1 MRPKIATWLEYS
13 VMLINLPTGLVRI
26 TALMELCSQGRRCHE
41 KGNALTAGYC
51 AKVVFAHG
59 ELEVLSGEDQ
69 QDWL

>member
-1 MRPKIATWLEYS
+1 MWLEYS

-26 TALMELCSQGRRCHE
+26 MAALELCALGS
-41 KGNALTAGYC
+41 ALTAGYC

-59 ELEVLSGEDQ
+59 ELEALSGEDQ

>member
-1 MRPKIATWLEYS
+1 MIATWLEYS
-13 VMLINLPTGLVRI
+13 VMLINLPTGLLRI
-26 TALMELCSQGRRCHE
+26 TALLELCAQGRRCHV
-41 KGNALTAGYC
+41 KGSALTAGYC